1 RFILESTR
9 RRSAAPST
17 AVSSTMI
24 RALSSEIEPV
34 ASALKVLGRPVT
46 TVRAVLRNFR
56 PEPGETRLA
65 SPTSSPARTP
75 QSRAGTRLRRSRS
88 TRSRSKATASRACAE
103 AMVALSSSSAVIRAS
118 VSASVPPTSRLRRSS
133 PTPPIS
139 VSGSGPCDGCPAVST
154 SLGRRY
160 RSALTRPG
168 TSMIRGHEVV
178 PALGNDD
185 IGVAF
190 GGFDVE
196 FVHRLDRVQVLV
208 LDRLQGPPAVDD
220 IAFDPSQQA
229 HIGVGVDE
237 ELDVEQ
243 SADPRLG
250 EDEDALDDDH
260 PGGFDQGRCVAAVV
274 DREVV
279 DGAFDR
285 SAGPQRG
292 EVVDEE
298 IVVEGVEVVVVDLLA
313 LLVAQLVAPPVVV
326 VVVEHGGRSLALVQ
340 QRLRQRR
347 LSA

>member
-1 RFILESTR
+1 MLKAITYLTD
-9 RRSAAPST
+9 T
-17 AVSSTMI
+17 ATPGLYTLSLHD
-24 RALSSEIEPV
+24 ALPIS
-34 ASALKVLGRPVT
+34 
-46 TVRAVLRNFR
+46 
-56 PEPGETRLA
+56 
-65 SPTSSPARTP
+65 TSSPARTP

-133 PTPPIS
+133 PNPPIS

-154 SLGRRY
+154 SMGRRY

-168 TSMIRGHEVV
+168 TSMIRAGQSCSSADSPLDPVEDHIHGHEVV

-260 PGGFDQGRCVAAVV
+260 PGGFDQGRC
-274 DREVV
+274 
-279 DGAFDR
+279 R
-285 SAGPQRG
+285 SEERRVGKECRG
-292 EVVDEE
+292 
-298 IVVEGVEVVVVDLLA
+298 
-313 LLVAQLVAPPVVV
+313 
-326 VVVEHGGRSLALVQ
+326 
-340 QRLRQRR
+340 
-347 LSA
+347 